1 LWSSPYGAAM
11 CLKLAFVAALLSLA
25 AINKL
30 KLTPRLKAGD
40 LAAAPSLRRT
50 IHAEMALAALILLTT
65 AAITTLIGPP
75 ALG

>member
-1 LWSSPYGAAM
+1 
-11 CLKLAFVAALLSLA
+11 LA